1 MVKGSKKDW
10 QAKGEKKKEEDR
22 KVVSRTRQGFGELKI
37 KSVDCKVESKL
48 YQIREGPYL

>member
-22 KVVSRTRQGFGELKI
+22 KVVSRTCFGELKI